1 MGVALNKLTAKTFF
15 ALGVVMVTAIVGSV
29 GFASA
34 DHRGGNNGGRGEGNG
49 SVLGERD
56 DRDGYGGNA
65 GQIQAAVAKFQA
77 AVAAAQTK
85 LNTDIQACVDAH
97 VASVNTSTRDFE
109 DRNRSAGNPLRS
121 TAANPSFTSLA
132 PTQADDK
139 LEDSERRVSTTLEDS
154 VGNFDRTLERERTR
168 TDRNALGRCL
178 RTANRTFLDSV
189 KDARQEL
196 LQTLRNITRRH

>member
-1 MGVALNKLTAKTFF
+1 MGVALTKLTAKTFF

-49 SVLGERD
+49 SVLAAN
-56 DRDGYGGNA
+56 DGYGGNA

-97 VASVNTSTRDFE
+97 VASVNNSTRDFE

-121 TAANPSFTSLA
+121 TAANPGFTSLA

-154 VGNFDRTLERERTR
+154 VGNFDRNLERERSR
-168 TDRNALGRCL
+168 ADRGALSRCL

-196 LQTLRNITRRH
+196 LQTLRNLTRRR